1 MERTILHCDLNNF
14 YASVACAERPALK
27 TRPVAVC
34 GSQDN
39 RQGIV
44 LAKNEPAKRFGI
56 ATGDVIWQARQKC
69 PGLVVLPPD
78 FPKYALLSRKIRA
91 VYQQYTDLVE
101 PFGIDECWLDV
112 TGSTSLFGS
121 GERIA
126 CEVKDRIRQ
135 EFGITASVGVSF
147 NKIFAK
153 LGSDLKKPD
162 AVTVIGPGTFRQQIW
177 ELPAGDL
184 LGVGRATLR
193 RLSASGIFTIGDI
206 AQADPRFLKRLL
218 GKNGLTLHQYAN
230 GRDLSPVR
238 YMDRRPP
245 VKSIGHSA
253 TCKSD
258 LQTDEEVWKALLQ
271 LADDVCARL
280 RAAGFRAGGVCLY
293 LRDSALAAREFQSAL
308 RVPTSLGTELADSA
322 FALFRAHWRWPLPI
336 RALGVRA
343 VSLLPAEA
351 GAQTSLFDDAAR
363 RAKRE
368 ALARSADGLRARF
381 GADTVRRAVL
391 LTEDK
396 LPPAIPEKDCV
407 LPNAFF

>member
-1 MERTILHCDLNNF
+1 MFCLERTILHCDLNNF

-162 AVTVIGPGTFRQQIW
+162 AVTVIGPGT
-177 ELPAGDL
+177 
-184 LGVGRATLR
+184 
-193 RLSASGIFTIGDI
+193 S
-206 AQADPRFLKRLL
+206 PRPI
-218 GKNGLTLHQYAN
+218 H
-230 GRDLSPVR
+230 
-238 YMDRRPP
+238 
-245 VKSIGHSA
+245 
-253 TCKSD
+253 
-258 LQTDEEVWKALLQ
+258 
-271 LADDVCARL
+271 
-280 RAAGFRAGGVCLY
+280 
-293 LRDSALAAREFQSAL
+293 
-308 RVPTSLGTELADSA
+308 A
-322 FALFRAHWRWPLPI
+322 F
-336 RALGVRA
+336 
-343 VSLLPAEA
+343 
-351 GAQTSLFDDAAR
+351 
-363 RAKRE
+363 
-368 ALARSADGLRARF
+368 
-381 GADTVRRAVL
+381 
-391 LTEDK
+391 
-396 LPPAIPEKDCV
+396 
-407 LPNAFF
+407 